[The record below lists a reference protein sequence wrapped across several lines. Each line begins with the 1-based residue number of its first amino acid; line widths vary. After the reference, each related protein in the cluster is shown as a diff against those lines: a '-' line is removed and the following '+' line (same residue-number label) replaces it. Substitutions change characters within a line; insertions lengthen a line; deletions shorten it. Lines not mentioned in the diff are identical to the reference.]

1 MVRKFHVGGTVPI
14 APKSRMNAPQDST
27 INPRF
32 YSRPSRHAAQ
42 ETPQSQP
49 VSEPAAEPAAEP
61 DGTLVTHTE
70 TAIAISSR
78 TETRYRDEKV
88 KDVIAL
94 LTCTGPATNDIGPF
108 LGSEDERRPV
118 AEAIVDTI
126 GPDVAVQLVISFL
139 KKQEPTVT
147 ASEILE
153 GCCGKLDNIKAAQA
167 EMRAGGQTI
176 REENGRFRTG
186 LLNINHSESAAAND
200 DYYRVNMMWHHKPHH
215 TKVYN
220 ALYVKEHFT
229 TE

>member
-1 MVRKFHVGGTVPI
+1 M
-14 APKSRMNAPQDST
+14 
-27 INPRF
+27 
-32 YSRPSRHAAQ
+32 
-42 ETPQSQP
+42 
-49 VSEPAAEPAAEP
+49 
-61 DGTLVTHTE
+61 
-70 TAIAISSR
+70 
-78 TETRYRDEKV
+78 
-88 KDVIAL
+88 IAL

-176 REENGRFRTG
+176 REENGRCRCCMYVVAPSVCAVWLQVQNWT
-186 LLNINHSESAAAND
+186 AQ
-200 DYYRVNMMWHHKPHH
+200 YKP
-215 TKVYN
+215 
-220 ALYVKEHFT
+220 L
-229 TE
+229 